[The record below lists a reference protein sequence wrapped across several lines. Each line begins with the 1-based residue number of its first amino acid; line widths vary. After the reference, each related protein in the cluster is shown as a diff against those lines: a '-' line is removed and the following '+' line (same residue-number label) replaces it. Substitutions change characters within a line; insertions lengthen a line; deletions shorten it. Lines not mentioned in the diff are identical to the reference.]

1 MNTQSNIKF
10 IQQFNTKYLSLLG
23 KETQENYQLLK
34 EDTENFRDFSVFEAV
49 PDAEKTLNAW
59 VISVN
64 EKLKD
69 LPIEVPVSKTTKTSE
84 DKNLKARPPK
94 AINAKINEQKIQL
107 KKELMMMVAKVKENA
122 KFKEKVAKELQQY
135 LKQVNIGLGAIKDEE
150 FIKLKAKH
158 KFYKNLLAGDTAD
171 FKAIAKRVGLTYS
184 HTKPR
189 AKQNQAGLGA
199 KKSIGEHIKD
209 FFTL

>member
-1 MNTQSNIKF
+1 MNTQSNIKY
-10 IQQFNTKYLSLLG
+10 IQQFNPKYLSLLG

-69 LPIEVPVSKTTKTSE
+69 LPMEVPVSKTAKISE
-84 DKNLKARPPK
+84 DKHLKARPTKPV
-94 AINAKINEQKIQL
+94 NTKIAEQKIQL
-107 KKELMMMVAKVKENA
+107 KKELLQMMAKVKENS
-122 KFKEKVAKELQQY
+122 KFKDKIAKELQQY
-135 LKQVNIGLGAIKDEE
+135 VKQVNIGLGAIKDEE

-189 AKQNQAGLGA
+189 AKQNQTGLGA